1 MNDEY
6 VETSYVSSSSLM
18 NIMIWCLVLF
28 RTIYLMLFFSNLY
41 ETPLSPKHDLKHLEI
56 FIFLERKGTGILNW
70 MYI

>member
-28 RTIYLMLFFSNLY
+28 RTIYLMLFFLIFMKL
-41 ETPLSPKHDLKHLEI
+41 LSLPNMI
-56 FIFLERKGTGILNW
+56 WNI
-70 MYI
+70 